1 LADPKKPVNPF
12 APKSGK
18 KATTGVPKSVNP
30 FAPKS
35 TKKVTKTSTSAT
47 DTTDTGGKPGA
58 DPLAPIASFGQTV
71 LGYALSPLAFIQGY
85 TNQAIKESE
94 AVATGKKKLNYLDLI
109 GSDIAAGVKNAQNS
123 ISGKTTVVGKDIIAS
138 AGLPA
143 TVVDVPLLGPTD
155 LGGLALDIAMDPT
168 NLIPGKVLTTPL
180 KAAAVAGKTTL
191 KAGKIAATE
200 GKVSVK
206 LNELAPKITEVNG
219 AEVAAVP
226 ESLKPGALFV
236 NQYTKKPLVKYQ
248 NIRSEGPMA
257 TRLAKTEKTVADRFL
272 YKTLEIAGKAT
283 PLQVIASA
291 IEAGGKAAAT
301 TILGDI
307 ANSSLSTIAKNEARA
322 AKALKGAVPQII
334 EEGIGKDMV
343 PYQPHVSPDGV
354 TVLDGNNGIH
364 QFADEAEAT
373 AWVKAQKDAPAVI
386 KTTKGLKP
394 VVDTAPFE
402 ATGDLV
408 SKLNPTTFD
417 GKAAKSMLTAID
429 KIAKGAVGASATQVA
444 AGGQKL
450 SLRKNVKDVLAN
462 SISGEVSPFE
472 ILRNLLTR
480 GDKSQEVAVATH
492 LTLQTVTGATGKTAT
507 IAELMNKTA
516 FAKMSKTA
524 QEQVI
529 KHFQDFLADPT
540 IGREMVEGAAATE
553 RKYTGFSDLVA
564 GLKAGDSVDYAVLEK
579 LLKRID
585 PEHKVL
591 AEVEKA
597 AGSATAYD
605 QIKNV
610 LVSQGAQTV
619 YDTQRRMN
627 LSDAATLFKTDGLAL
642 SDTMS
647 AYSDGRMNGT
657 IPPLDAAVVS
667 SRQAAHTRVSK
678 WMDNPDTAGVMR
690 DVLRAVNSGLGKNF
704 EYIEKEI
711 MGSPELMTGVSSFGD
726 LAARSTKRPFMA
738 ETKAALLRQINQSG
752 EAKMLGNL
760 FGIARKRSKTSTID
774 IDEMIMRTTMLE
786 DAILSIL
793 GARTVYA
800 KPVAA
805 GGSKHYV
812 YITNGDFMKV
822 MRDANPEALKAALFP
837 DVSRPGITKY
847 DSLSTVGIGKAIRR
861 VMEAKE
867 TNSIVDMQEV
877 LRDLL
882 SRGEGQAPWSA
893 TYASRAPQIAN
904 DVAIA
909 IRDNVDSFMKFHT
922 ERASAVVEDTLSSA
936 QTLSE
941 DLYTSLLEG
950 WKANLNTG
958 LDSTAARAQL
968 VRDWFNKFVYASR
981 LFEQQSGREAQNIF
995 QAAAMVFVRDGKLT
1009 DLTQGM
1015 DVMPKLIGSPNAK
1028 DAASKQIFRD
1038 VTEAI
1043 NGFFKMQN
1051 SDAIAKPGRERLPF
1065 PSAASI
1071 ENATTKLTE
1080 AKLAYEE
1087 HMTLR
1092 SSLQSAAEV
1101 KAWESRFTKLQ
1112 SYLDK
1117 AREVAWKNSVPTQHF
1132 QDGKWVPSEFYRRD
1146 AALADAMAKGKNALE
1161 TPEGLVGST
1170 EGLADSA
1177 TAYPSHKALT
1187 AAESEKWL
1195 ADWRKKNNVRSIDA
1209 NSALREELARETLDN
1224 LDEYGQ
1230 LELTPGELAQRLL
1243 QDQTAKVYDDAQVKV
1258 FISNT
1263 EYDGSSWFKQT
1274 AEKLNAT
1281 SGRSDLKPLLN
1292 QAESTIMTSISRV
1305 ADATHY
1311 LRASYIKKW
1320 GKLTV
1325 EERSLNV
1332 LTAFKHAVDRTP
1344 VPDNFDPTVAALA
1357 NDLRSILDPFFG
1369 NPETSMLIKYGIDPK
1384 ALGAAFYRYGLGEKI
1399 GFLVPGTEGLKN
1411 PNKLAEY
1418 TKWLP
1423 FAEMP
1428 EEFVG
1433 TDFAKTWE
1441 RRAETF
1447 KNSGE
1452 DPFIILMNMVHAAQF
1467 AISEKTF
1474 VTDFASQFGYKA
1486 QGMTFDQAIANGWV
1500 KIQGK
1505 GASADLSLHLPT
1517 PEEGGLFPPEIA
1529 EQFMS
1534 LNREWN
1540 KLYNSKQMGTVLNT
1554 MMNIQGF
1561 LKATQTILT
1570 PRHHITNAF
1579 GDTTT
1584 AMIAGVLNPV
1594 HWGQAWEMAMRFAK
1608 DDVRT
1613 TWGKNKL
1620 PYKMTSMFN
1629 GFENFGKTVEVTD
1642 KAGRKS
1648 PGIILIK
1655 NGKAVKQGLNI
1666 DDLYREFQ
1674 NRGIVIGNIFQ
1685 NDIQGAYESVA
1696 ATGKELGNKRKL
1708 YDVVAANAAQ
1718 GINKITEPAG
1728 ALASY
1733 YGNIPRVAHAMKVI
1747 QSRSWKSVEEALNAA
1762 SAEITRY
1769 HPTIQSL
1776 AASERKGPRLLF
1788 TYYTWLRVAHNA
1800 MIDMALNH
1808 TGAMLVPSKIQY
1820 AQAEGGGLAPQ
1831 SISNPWTLNELAPSY
1846 LTGSVYAP
1854 TSVAQSGSKMLYKR
1868 SFLPLDLLDTYN
1880 FQVDPNKTWDQNA
1893 LSNAA
1898 VLGRFLGKNTS
1909 IVLQPALEWISGT
1922 DMQTGQKSSVTD
1934 LQTLGDKVIS
1944 NFGFKSLLQGIGA
1957 YTPAKN
1963 EVGTSKELT
1972 EEELKVARENFWFGQ
1987 KGVIVNS
1994 PKYIKSAQT
2003 EQRERINTF
2012 IKNYIPK

>member
-1 LADPKKPVNPF
+1 MAAPLPDPF
-12 APKSGK
+12 APPKGGAK
-18 KATTGVPKSVNP
+18 KATSGRIADP
-30 FAPKS
+30 FAPAKKKA
-35 TKKVTKTSTSAT
+35 TKPGASAT
-47 DTTDTGGKPGA
+47 DATDVGGKPGE
-58 DPLAPIASFGQTV
+58 DPLAPISSFGKKI
-71 LGYALSPLAFIQGY
+71 LGYALSPLAFVQGY
-85 TNQAIKESE
+85 TNE
-94 AVATGKKKLNYLDLI
+94 AVKQSNQVAAGKKKLSYLDMI
-109 GSDIAAGVKNAQNS
+109 GSDIAAGIKNAQNS
-123 ISGKTTVVGKDIIAS
+123 IEEKTTVVGKDIIAS

-180 KAAAVAGKTTL
+180 KAAAVGGKTAV

-200 GKVSVK
+200 GKVSVT
-206 LNELAPKITEVNG
+206 LNDLAPKITEVEG
-219 AEVAAVP
+219 KEVVAVP

-248 NIRSEGPMA
+248 NIRTEGPMA
-257 TRLAKTEKTVADRFL
+257 ARLAQTEKTVANKLL

-283 PLQVIASA
+283 PLQVVASA

-301 TILGDI
+301 TVLGDI
-307 ANSSLSTIAKNEARA
+307 ANSSLSAIAKNEARA
-322 AKALKGAVPQII
+322 AKALKGAIPQIVDN
-334 EEGIGKDMV
+334 GVGVDML
-343 PYQPHVSPDGV
+343 PYQPHVSPEGV

-364 QFADEAEAT
+364 QFADETEAA
-373 AWVKAQKDAPAVI
+373 AWVKAQKSAPAVI
-386 KTTKGLKP
+386 KTTRGPKP

-450 SLRKNVKDVLAN
+450 SLRKNVKDVLVN
-462 SISGEVSPFE
+462 SVSGEVSPFE
-472 ILRNLLTR
+472 ILRNMLTR
-480 GDKSQEVAVATH
+480 GEKSQETTVARH
-492 LTLQTVTGATGKTAT
+492 LSLQTVTGATGKTAT

-516 FAKMSKTA
+516 FSKMSKTA
-524 QEQVI
+524 QQQVI

-540 IGREMVEGAAATE
+540 VGREMVEGATATE
-553 RKYTGFSDLVA
+553 RKYAGFSDLVA
-564 GLKAGDSVDYAVLEK
+564 GLKAGDSVDYGVLEK

-597 AGSATAYD
+597 AGSTTAYD

-657 IPPLDAAVVS
+657 ILPLDAAVVF

-678 WMDNPDTAGVMR
+678 WMDNPDTAGTMR

-711 MGSPELMTGVSSFGD
+711 MGSPEVMTGVSSFGD
-726 LAARSTKRPFMA
+726 LASRSTKKPFMA
-738 ETKAALLRQINQSG
+738 DTKAALLRQINQSG

-760 FGIARKRSKTSTID
+760 FGIARKRSKGSTID
-774 IDEMIMRTTMLE
+774 IDEMIMRTTMME
-786 DAILSIL
+786 DAILSTL

-805 GGSKHYV
+805 GGAKHYV

-822 MRDANPEALKAALFP
+822 MRDANPDALKAALFP
-837 DVSRPGITKY
+837 DTSRPGITKF

-867 TNSIVDMQEV
+867 NNAIVDMQEV
-877 LRDLL
+877 LKDLL

-893 TYASRAPQIAN
+893 TFADRAPRIAN

-922 ERASAVVEDTLSSA
+922 ERASAVVEDSLSSA

-981 LFEQQSGREAQNIF
+981 IFEQQNGREAQNIF
-995 QAAAMVFVRDGKLT
+995 QAAAMVFIRDGKLS
-1009 DLTQGM
+1009 DIANSM
-1015 DVMPKLIGSPNAK
+1015 EIMPKLIGSPNAQ
-1028 DAASKQIFRD
+1028 DAASKQLFRD

-1051 SDAIAKPGRERLPF
+1051 SDAVAKAGRERLPF

-1071 ENATTKLTE
+1071 ENATAKLTE
-1080 AKLAYEE
+1080 AKLAYED

-1101 KAWESRFTKLQ
+1101 KAWESRFAKLQ

-1132 QDGKWVPSEFYRRD
+1132 QDGKWIPSEFYRRD
-1146 AALADAMAKGKNALE
+1146 AALADALAKGKNTLE
-1161 TPEGLVGST
+1161 TPEGLIGST
-1170 EGLADSA
+1170 EGIADSA

-1187 AAESEKWL
+1187 AAESTAWL
-1195 ADWRKKNNVRSIDA
+1195 ADWRKKNNVRSVNA
-1209 NSALREELARETLDN
+1209 NIALREELARETLDN

-1230 LELTPGELAQRLL
+1230 LELTPGELAQRLM
-1243 QDQTAKVYDDAQVKV
+1243 QDQTAKVYDDAQVKM
-1258 FISNT
+1258 FIGNT
-1263 EYDGSSWFKQT
+1263 EYDASSWFKQP

-1281 SGRSDLKPLLN
+1281 SGRTDLKPLLN
-1292 QAESTIMTSISRV
+1292 QAESTIMTSVSRI

-1311 LRASYIKKW
+1311 LRAAYIKKW

-1344 VPDNFDPTVAALA
+1344 VPDNFDPSVAALSD
-1357 NDLRSILDPFFG
+1357 DLKRILDPFFG
-1369 NPETSMLIKYGIDPK
+1369 NPETSMLIKHGIDPR
-1384 ALGAAFYRYGLGEKI
+1384 ALGAAFQRYGLGEKI
-1399 GFLVPGTEGLKN
+1399 GFLVPGNEGLKN
-1411 PNKLAEY
+1411 PAKLAEY

-1428 EEFVG
+1428 EELAG
-1433 TDFAKTWE
+1433 EIGEKTWNK
-1441 RRAETF
+1441 RAETF

-1467 AISEKTF
+1467 AISEKVF

-1486 QGMTFDQAIANGWV
+1486 QGMTFEQAMANGWV
-1500 KIQGK
+1500 QVKGK
-1505 GASADLSLHLPT
+1505 GASTDLSMHLPT
-1517 PEEGGLFPPEIA
+1517 PEEGGLFSPEIA

-1540 KLYNSKQMGTVLNT
+1540 KLYNSKQMGKVVST
-1554 MMNIQGF
+1554 MMNVQGF

-1579 GDTTT
+1579 GDTST

-1594 HWGQAWEMAMRFAK
+1594 HWGQAWEMAYRFAK
-1608 DDVRT
+1608 DDVKT

-1620 PYKMTSMFN
+1620 PYKMTSLFE

-1642 KAGRKS
+1642 KVGRKS
-1648 PGIILIK
+1648 PGIVLIK

-1685 NDIQGAYESVA
+1685 NDIQGAYESVI
-1696 ATGKELGNKRKL
+1696 ATGGELGNKKKL
-1708 YDVVAANAAQ
+1708 HDVIAANALQ
-1718 GINKITEPAG
+1718 GINKATEPFG
-1728 ALASY
+1728 AFASY
-1733 YGNIPRVAHAMKVI
+1733 YGNVPRIAHAMKVM

-1776 AASERKGPRLLF
+1776 SASERKGPRLLF

-1808 TGAMLVPSKIQY
+1808 TSAMLVPSKIQY
-1820 AQAEGGGLAPQ
+1820 AQAEGAGLQPQ
-1831 SISNPWTLNELAPSY
+1831 SIANPWALNTLAPSY

-1854 TSVAQSGSKMLYKR
+1854 TSVTPSGSTMLYKR
-1868 SFLPLDLLDTYN
+1868 SVMPLDLLDTYN

-1893 LSNAA
+1893 LYNAS
-1898 VLGRFLGKNTS
+1898 VLGRFIGKNTS

-1934 LQTLGDKVIS
+1934 LQTLGDKVVS
-1944 NFGFKSLLQGIGA
+1944 NLGWKSILQGA
-1957 YTPAKN
+1957 SWYTPAKN

-1972 EEELKVARENFWFGQ
+1972 QEDLQLLRDNFLFGQ

-1994 PKYIKSAQT
+1994 PKYIDSALR
-2003 EQRERINTF
+2003 EQNTRINTF
-2012 IKNYIPK
+2012 VENYLTK